1 MEHVD
6 LDDAVVKWLGK
17 KIAAERALI
26 EWYLTIRLSE
36 EHNSPRSTT
45 SDLYNSLAYCLH
57 NGDMHAAETA
67 VSGLQNVLNYITKH
81 STALI
86 QLMDERSKMLSLE
99 DQERIFEEEQKWH
112 KNNGYSWL
120 TE

>member
-1 MEHVD
+1 MKKSE
-6 LDDAVVKWLGK
+6 LAQAVC
-17 KIAAERALI
+17 
-26 EWYLTIRLSE
+26 LSGTAPTRISASDSCFQRCSVVPVYPIDKRT
-36 EHNSPRSTT
+36 SP
-45 SDLYNSLAYCLH
+45 
-57 NGDMHAAETA
+57 GDMHAAETA

-99 DQERIFEEEQKWH
+99 DQERIFEEEQKRH